1 MAEIVVSRLVNA
13 PLAELW
19 QSWDRYDEI
28 YRFNPVINQSPLLPQ
43 SASTGIGAARHC
55 KHVDGK
61 TYLKERIIG
70 YQPQEHL
77 VIDVFDANVPLKEA
91 VVTLDFAA
99 LSAEQSRVT
108 MRIRFT
114 PKFGP
119 IGWLMTPLIKK
130 QFRKGLSD
138 LLIAN
143 ANFVEN
149 GVEIHPKAAA

>member
-1 MAEIVVSRLVNA
+1 MAEITVSQVVRV
-13 PLAELW
+13 PLADLW
-19 QSWDRYDEI
+19 QSWDRFDEI
-28 YRFNPVINQSPLLPQ
+28 YRFNPVISQSPLLSG
-43 SASTGIGAARHC
+43 SATSGLGAERHC

-70 YQPQEHL
+70 YRPEEHL
-77 VIDVFDANVPLKEA
+77 VIDIYDANIPLKNA
-91 VVTLDFAA
+91 V
-99 LSAEQSRVT
+99 VT

-114 PKFGP
+114 PKYGP
-119 IGWLMTPLIKK
+119 IGWLMTPLIKM

-143 ANFVEN
+143 ADFVEN